1 MGGAARFDLGGRRAL
16 VTGASRG
23 LGLAI
28 ARGLAEAG
36 AAVLLNGREQ
46 GRLDAARAALAADGL
61 AVDTAAFAVGDA
73 PAVAAATARLGPIDI
88 LVNNAGIQR
97 RGPLED
103 FAEADWRAVLDTNLT
118 AVFLITRA
126 LVKGMIERRAG
137 KIVNIASVASVLAR
151 PTTAPYSAAK
161 GGLMMLTRAMATE
174 WARHNVQVNA
184 IAPGYFATE
193 MNADIRAK
201 PEFDGWVRGRVPA
214 GRWAVPDELAG
225 TAVFL
230 ASPASDYVTG
240 HTLFVD
246 GGLSV
251 SL

>member
-1 MGGAARFDLGGRRAL
+1 MSKAGRFDLTGRRAL

-36 AAVLLNGREQ
+36 ALVLLNGREQ
-46 GRLDAARAALAADGL
+46 KRLDAAQAALAAEGL
-61 AVDTAAFAVGDA
+61 AAGTAAFDVGDGA
-73 PAVAAATARLGPIDI
+73 AVADAAARLGPIDI

-118 AVFLITRA
+118 GVFLITRA

-137 KIVNIASVASVLAR
+137 KIINIASVASVLAR

-161 GGLMMLTRAMATE
+161 GGLMMLTRAMAAE

-184 IAPGYFATE
+184 IAPGFFATE

-225 TAVFL
+225 AALFL
-230 ASPASDYVTG
+230 AAPASDYVTG

>member
-1 MGGAARFDLGGRRAL
+1 MGAAKRFDLGGRRAL

-46 GRLDAARAALAADGL
+46 GRLDAARTALAADGI
-61 AVDTAAFAVGDA
+61 AVDTAAFDVCDA
-73 PAVAAATARLGPIDI
+73 GAVAAAAARLGPIDI

-103 FAEADWRAVLDTNLT
+103 YAEADWRAVLETNLT
-118 AVFLITRA
+118 GVFLITRA
-126 LVKGMIERRAG
+126 LVRGMIERRAG

-151 PTTAPYSAAK
+151 PTTAAYSAAK
-161 GGLMMLTRAMATE
+161 GGLMMLTRSMAAE

-193 MNADIRAK
+193 MNADIRAR
-201 PEFDGWVRGRVPA
+201 PEFDSWVRGRVPA

-225 TAVFL
+225 TAIFL

>member
-1 MGGAARFDLGGRRAL
+1 MGGAARFDLTGRRAL

-36 AAVLLNGREQ
+36 AAVVLNGREQ
-46 GRLDAARAALAADGL
+46 SRLDAAQAALAGEGL
-61 AVDTAAFAVGDA
+61 AVETIAFDVGEAA
-73 PAVAAATARLGPIDI
+73 AVADASARLGRIDI

-118 AVFLITRA
+118 GVFLITRA

-137 KIVNIASVASVLAR
+137 KIVNIASVASLLAR

-161 GGLMMLTRAMATE
+161 GGLAMLTRAMATE

-193 MNADIRAK
+193 MNADIRAR
-201 PEFDGWVRGRVPA
+201 PEFDSWVRGRVPA

-240 HTLFVD
+240 HLLVVD

>member
-61 AVDTAAFAVGDA
+61 AVDTAAFDVGDA
-73 PAVAAATARLGPIDI
+73 AAVAAATARLGPIDI